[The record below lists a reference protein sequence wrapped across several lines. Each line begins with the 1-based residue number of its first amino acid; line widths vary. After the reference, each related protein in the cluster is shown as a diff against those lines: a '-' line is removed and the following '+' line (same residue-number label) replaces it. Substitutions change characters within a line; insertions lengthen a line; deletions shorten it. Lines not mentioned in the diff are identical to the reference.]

1 MRQDAMKRLGGSG
14 IKVSPM
20 GMGCWAIGGPFKVGQ
35 WDTKIPFQ
43 NAENAPLGWGDVN
56 DNESISAI
64 HAAIYHGVTFF
75 DTADI
80 YGTGHSEELL
90 GKALVG
96 RRNEVIIATKFG
108 LEYNAKTQ
116 EWIGMNGHPEYV
128 RQALEKSLQRLN
140 TDYIDLYQF
149 HVGTY
154 PLSDAR
160 ATRDVLE
167 QLVDEGKIRTYG
179 WSTDDVDCAKV
190 FTEGPNCST
199 IQQELNVMTGNIDL
213 LDLCEDSDM
222 ASIARSPLAM
232 GLLTGKFNQSTIF
245 PENDVRHNNMTVW
258 KWFTKDGHPK
268 KEYLDKLDK
277 MHNVLRSNGRTLAQG
292 AISFLWGLSP
302 IVIPIPGFRSVQQ
315 VEENCK
321 AMVYGPLTE
330 NEVMDLEILAGHKHH
345 DVHHH

>member
-1 MRQDAMKRLGGSG
+1 MKYVHLGRSG
-14 IKVSPM
+14 LKVSRLCLGTMNFGPLASETESF
-20 GMGCWAIGGPFKVGQ
+20 AIM
-35 WDTKIPFQ
+35 DR
-43 NAENAPLGWGDVN
+43 ALELGIN
-56 DNESISAI
+56 
-64 HAAIYHGVTFF
+64 FF
-75 DTADI
+75 DTADV

-108 LEYNAKTQ
+108 LEYNADTK

-128 RQALEKSLQRLN
+128 RQALENSLRRLN
-140 TDYIDLYQF
+140 TDYVDLYQF
-149 HVGTY
+149 HVGRY
-154 PLSDAR
+154 PLSDAG

-179 WSTDDVDCAKV
+179 WSTDDVECAKV
-190 FTEGPNCST
+190 FAAGPNCST
-199 IQQELNVMTGNIDL
+199 IQQELNVMTGNIEL
-213 LDLCEDSDM
+213 LDLCEDMDL

-232 GLLTGKFNQSTIF
+232 GLLAGKFNQNTTF
-245 PENDVRHNNMTVW
+245 PVNDVRRNDMTVW
-258 KWFTKDGHPK
+258 NWFTNEGQPK
-268 KEYLDKLDK
+268 KEYLDKLEK
-277 MHNVLRSNGRTLAQG
+277 MQNVLRSNGRTLVQG
-292 AISFLWGLSP
+292 AISYLWGLSP

-345 DVHHH
+345 DVHLH